1 MIKGEQGGGGGAMWR
16 KESKQLSLA
25 EELVVRRAGQNQ
37 RLERIDQLIDWS
49 AVEKRLGGIYNRAE
63 GRPAYRP
70 LVMFKS
76 LLLQQWYQLSDA
88 ELEEALADRLSF
100 RKFAGMRL
108 DEQVP
113 DHTTLCRFRGKLVGL
128 EQALFAAIG
137 KQLEAKG
144 LMIKH
149 GTLIDATLVE
159 AAVRPPRDAHSR
171 PRQGSALDPD
181 AQWTSAGARATT
193 GTRRTW
199 EWIRKAI

>member
-1 MIKGEQGGGGGAMWR
+1 M
-16 KESKQLSLA
+16 
-25 EELVVRRAGQNQ
+25 
-37 RLERIDQLIDWS
+37 IDWS
-49 AVEKRLGGIYNRAE
+49 AVEKRLGGIYDRAE

-88 ELEEALADRLSF
+88 ELEEALAERLSF
-100 RKFAGMRL
+100 RKFVGMRL

-137 KQLEAKG
+137 KQLEGKG

-149 GTLIDATLVE
+149 GTLIDATLV
-159 AAVRPPRDAHSR
+159 AAAARPPRDAHSR
-171 PRQGSALDPD
+171 PGQGRALDPD
-181 AQWTSAGARATT
+181 AQWTKRGGKSHYGY
-193 GTRRTW
+193 
-199 EWIRKAI
+199 KAHVGVGKQSDPQV